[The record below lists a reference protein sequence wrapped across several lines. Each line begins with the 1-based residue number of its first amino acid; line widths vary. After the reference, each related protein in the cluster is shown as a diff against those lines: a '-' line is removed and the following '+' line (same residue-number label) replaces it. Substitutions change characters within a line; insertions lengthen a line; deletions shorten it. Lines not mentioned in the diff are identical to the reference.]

1 MKFMFSGVML
11 RFVDFS
17 KAIEVSE
24 PNLELALK
32 TLLARWPQ
40 LGPVLLDGEGRLR
53 RSHQMFL
60 NGESVEARYYSDP
73 QARSQLAMGPDDSV
87 YFLTAIAGG

>member
-1 MKFMFSGVML
+1 MFSGVML
-11 RFVDFS
+11 RFVNFS
-17 KAIEVSE
+17 KVLEISE

-32 TLLARWPQ
+32 TLLAQWPQ
-40 LGPVLLDGEGRLR
+40 LGPVLLDGEGHLR

-60 NGESVEARYYSDP
+60 NGEAVEARYYSDP
-73 QARSQLAMGPDDSV
+73 QARSLLAMRPDDSV